1 MMSRAF
7 FLPAVLIATGAAL
20 TFPLEAQSQ
29 STGKPP
35 DLTGIYEAVPL
46 GMTILGEFKGSGTL
60 ADIELKP
67 AAVAEAKARN
77 LEDDPAKNCQ
87 VVGPFR
93 MMARDDNKI
102 EVVTS
107 PDRIYVMFEN
117 NALGNMRQIFLQ
129 RKHLEKM
136 EPSWMGDSV
145 GSWEGD
151 TLVVDAAGFNDRTW
165 LNDAGAPHGK
175 GLHLIERYR
184 LVGGGGFLEYK
195 VTAEHPDVL
204 LKPYTYTRYY
214 KRTNVEFREDFC
226 GR

>member
-1 MMSRAF
+1 MIPRRCV
-7 FLPAVLIATGAAL
+7 PIVVLIATTTL
-20 TFPLEAQSQ
+20 SLEAQNKSI
-29 STGKPP
+29 GKQP

-46 GMTILGEFKGSGTL
+46 GTTISGGLKGSGTL
-60 ADIELKP
+60 ADIDLKP
-67 AAVAEAKARN
+67 AAIAESKARN

-102 EVVTS
+102 EVVTA

-136 EPSWMGDSV
+136 EPTWMGDSV
-145 GSWEGD
+145 GSWDGE
-151 TLVVDAAGFNDRTW
+151 TLVVDATGFNDRTW
-165 LNDAGAPHGK
+165 LNDAGAPHSK
-175 GLHLIERYR
+175 SLRLIERYR
-184 LVGGGGFLEYK
+184 LMGGGEYLEYK
-195 VTAEHPDVL
+195 VTAEDPDVL